1 MSVNAGSGGCGLR
14 LSGRVAMGCVAM
26 LAMGAL
32 TGCGPK
38 RLRADFTGFEK
49 AYAETSNREVLLN
62 LARLQN
68 RDPTY
73 FFKLGQIASAY
84 RMTASVTGSGN
95 YVNAQG
101 TLPGLGNVNGGG
113 SPGLIME
120 NDPSFTFVPV
130 NDDTNAQLLL
140 RPIPA
145 ETFFGLYQQ
154 GWRLDQL
161 FRLMVDRIEWQH
173 KNPAGE
179 CVVDEFRNVPPML
192 PNINRVPDPTY
203 QRSQDQLSRY
213 ATFLRVA
220 AVAYA
225 LQKHGHLVLKGQ
237 NVFRPYDVNGYTM
250 ADLKP
255 GADPKTA
262 TVLAA
267 KDISD
272 AAAKGDGWRRVN
284 GQLMLGHITLT
295 PIFYLSPATTPDD
308 SEEKGLSDIDKKTK
322 ADNQKKKVLGEIQGN
337 ILKDPDFA
345 GLANGDALM
354 QVLEIVSSGFSI
366 EGDAALEQAGSD
378 CSSPPHL
385 YLRSLLGLMAAAA
398 QEEVPFEDLLQHDP
412 AIHELPGESRNQPLQ
427 FSAAVPEIERVPVL
441 RLRREKQDK
450 DDRPLVQ
457 VDYKGRLFQIADA
470 ASPDIP
476 ENQYWNR
483 DMFRLTTQLT
493 SQVTVDISKFPLPE
507 TLQIHQ

>member
-1 MSVNAGSGGCGLR
+1 LALGS
-14 LSGRVAMGCVAM
+14 
-26 LAMGAL
+26 L

-73 FFKLGQIASAY
+73 FFKLGQISSSY
-84 RMTASVTGSGN
+84 RMQATLTGTGN
-95 YVNAQG
+95 YVNSEG
-101 TLPGLGNVNGGG
+101 TLPGVGNVNGGG
-113 SPGLIME
+113 SPGLLME
-120 NDPSFTFVPV
+120 NDPAFTFVPV

-140 RPIPA
+140 KPIPA

-173 KNPAGE
+173 KNSSGE

-192 PNINRVPDPTY
+192 PHLNGAPDATY

-237 NVFRPYDVNGYTM
+237 NVFRPYDTNGYSMT
-250 ADLKP
+250 DVKP
-255 GADPKTA
+255 GVDPKTA
-262 TVLAA
+262 TPLAA
-267 KDISD
+267 KDIAD
-272 AAAKGDGWRRVN
+272 AAGKGDAWEKVGD
-284 GQLMLGHITLT
+284 QLVFGHVTLT
-295 PIFYLSPATTPDD
+295 PVFYLSPSTTTAANTP
-308 SEEKGLSDIDKKTK
+308 
-322 ADNQKKKVLGEIQGN
+322 KVLGEIKEN
-337 ILKDPDFA
+337 ILKDPDFT
-345 GLANGDALM
+345 GLSQGDALA
-354 QVLEIVSSGFSI
+354 QVLGIVSSGFSI
-366 EGDAALEQAGSD
+366 QGDAALEQAGSD

-398 QEEVPFEDLLQHDP
+398 QEEIPFEDLLQNDP
-412 AIHELPGESRNQPLQ
+412 AIHELPGEARDQPLQ

-450 DDRPLVQ
+450 EDRPLVQ
-457 VDYKGRLFQIADA
+457 VDYKGRLYQIADA

-507 TLQIHQ
+507 TLQLHQ